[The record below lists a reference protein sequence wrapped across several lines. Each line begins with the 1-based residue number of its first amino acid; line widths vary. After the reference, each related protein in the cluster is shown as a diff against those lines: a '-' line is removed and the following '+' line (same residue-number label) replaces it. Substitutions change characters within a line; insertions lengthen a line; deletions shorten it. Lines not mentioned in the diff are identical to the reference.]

1 MRIGISVKMR
11 EGGYDR
17 FGDEKYTKIKSY
29 GFDCVDFDMCNI
41 NHQLYKLGDEDFQ
54 AFMKKE
60 RELSQKA
67 GIEIF
72 QTHGPWP
79 CPINSFEDADI
90 HEKMEIIEMSIRG
103 ACILGCKYWVIHP
116 LMPFGMDDIKQG
128 LEEETWKINVSF
140 MEGILRV
147 AKKYDVTV
155 CVENT
160 PFTGFSLATPE
171 QVLKLVKKV
180 NDEHLK
186 ICFDTGHVAV
196 FSNLSLGDSIRHLKD
211 EIKVL
216 HIHDNLGENDEHLFP
231 YKGIIDWQE
240 FSTAVKEIEFN
251 GVLSLEIVPKESL
264 PTVEFERQSIELAG
278 IARKLTIECGG

>member
-1 MRIGISVKMR
+1 
-11 EGGYDR
+11 
-17 FGDEKYTKIKSY
+17 
-29 GFDCVDFDMCNI
+29 
-41 NHQLYKLGDEDFQ
+41 
-54 AFMKKE
+54 MK
-60 RELSQKA
+60 
-67 GIEIF
+67 
-72 QTHGPWP
+72 
-79 CPINSFEDADI
+79 
-90 HEKMEIIEMSIRG
+90 
-103 ACILGCKYWVIHP
+103 
-116 LMPFGMDDIKQG
+116 
-128 LEEETWKINVSF
+128 
-140 MEGILRV
+140 V

-160 PFTGFSLATPE
+160 PFIGFSLATPE
-171 QVLKLVKKV
+171 KVLKLVKKV

-216 HIHDNLGENDEHLFP
+216 HNHDNPGENDEHLFP

-240 FSTAVKEIEFN
+240 FSTAVKEIGFN
-251 GVLSLEIVPKESL
+251 GILSLEIVPKESL